1 MALKVSSV
9 RNRCNLYAEI
19 AFVSLPTMEY
29 FITQNVTQRYSCYY
43 FLTDMEQDV
52 AVMERIQNGERIFE
66 TEKDLQQMAELLGMP
81 GL

>member
-1 MALKVSSV
+1 
-9 RNRCNLYAEI
+9 
-19 AFVSLPTMEY
+19 MEY